1 MTAASAL
8 CCLIVLRSGCALLV
22 VGVVHTCF
30 CETVL
35 FVLQETSGLAD
46 SIDYFISFDDI
57 EAPLGV
63 AQYSE
68 QLVRLHG
75 FHSQFSHP
83 MHLASPGHK
92 ENTAASADAQQYSR
106 FASHTDATD
115 AHIQGKLATSGRSA
129 AELLGSSVSAT
140 CLLPK
145 AQHNS
150 TCTNQPLY
158 LCPQTLYKL
167 HPVFD
172 DVIVDLLLRDPCG
185 RVLFLHGSSEAW
197 DMIVLKRIAD
207 ALALRY

>member
-1 MTAASAL
+1 M
-8 CCLIVLRSGCALLV
+8 
-22 VGVVHTCF
+22 
-30 CETVL
+30 
-35 FVLQETSGLAD
+35 AD

-63 AQYSE
+63 THYSE
-68 QLVRLHG
+68 QLVRLQG

-92 ENTAASADAQQYSR
+92 TDAASADMQHYTR

-115 AHIQGKLATSGRSA
+115 AHIQGRLATSGRSA
-129 AELLGSSVSAT
+129 ADLLGSSVSTA

-145 AQHNS
+145 AQHNA
-150 TCTNQPLY
+150 TCINRPLY

-197 DMIVLKRIAD
+197 DMIVLRRIAD
-207 ALALRY
+207 ALALR